1 MSDERFSLN
10 RKHYLRWLV
19 VVVACVHLALVAG
32 SALTKSPWSD
42 EAWFAQAGYNLA
54 TRGEMTTPVLETTG
68 TNFKGMDRH
77 TYWVMPLH
85 LVTQAG
91 WYKIFGFSLFKMRAL
106 SAVFSVLALFAWYV
120 VVGKLSGNKAVA
132 LLTFVLLAF
141 DYIFVMAG
149 SFGRG
154 DMMSMSLG
162 AAGLAAYLSLRERNL
177 TRAVVAGQTLI
188 AACGLTHPNGG
199 VPFFL
204 GLLFLTLYFDRARL
218 NWRHLALAAIPYLVG
233 AIGWGAYILQAPS
246 DFVAQFTANASTG
259 GRMSGLTSPLSA
271 IKNEITLRYLTAFGL
286 GAHMPTSSGP
296 VWVKSFILLA
306 YVVALAGCLCVRA
319 IREHRGYRALL
330 ILTGIFFVVLT
341 FFDGQKLSFYLVHIV
356 PLYTALVA
364 AFIYWCYSARF
375 VPAWMLALAVC
386 GLLAIQLGGILY
398 RMKLNAYGTRY
409 APAVAFLKERA
420 NERKLVMGSA
430 VLGFEF
436 GYERVLDDVRFGFN
450 TGKRPDFIVINDVYV
465 DAINHYRAGG
475 EGAELARHINNLLTQ
490 EYELVYDHKFYQIY
504 APRKLAGSDR
514 QGRRIRSLFA
524 PGGPVIESAAR

>member
-1 MSDERFSLN
+1 MTGKQQL
-10 RKHYLRWLV
+10 LLLCI
-19 VVVACVHLALVAG
+19 VAGACLALAAG

-42 EAWFAQAGYNLA
+42 EAWFAQAGLNLA

-68 TNFKGMDRH
+68 TNFKGLERR

-91 WYKIFGFSLFKMRAL
+91 WYKIFGFSLFSMRML
-106 SAVFSVLALFAWYV
+106 SAVFGVLALFAWYV
-120 VVGKLSGNKAVA
+120 VVRSLTGNERVA

-141 DYIFVMAG
+141 DYIFVMAA

-162 AAGLAAYLSLRERNL
+162 AAGLAAYLYLRERNFA
-177 TRAVVAGQTLI
+177 RAVLASQTLV

-199 VPFFL
+199 VAFFA
-204 GLLFLTLYFDRARL
+204 GLLFLTFYFDRARL
-218 NWRHLALAAIPYLVG
+218 GWRHLGLAAIPYAVG

-286 GAHMPTSSGP
+286 GAHSPGTSGP
-296 VWVKSFILLA
+296 VWIKSFVLLA
-306 YVVALAGCLCVRA
+306 YVVSLAGCLSFRSL
-319 IREHRGYRALL
+319 REHRGYRALL
-330 ILTGIFFVVLT
+330 ILTGIFFLVLT

-364 AFIYWCYSARF
+364 AFIYRCYATRF
-375 VPAWMLALAVC
+375 VPAWMLALPVC
-386 GLLAIQLGGILY
+386 GLLAIQAGGILY
-398 RMKLNAYGTRY
+398 RMKLDAYGRSY
-409 APAVAFLKERA
+409 MAAVNFLKA
-420 NERKLVMGSA
+420 NSTTNTKVMGSA

-436 GYERVLDDVRFGFN
+436 GYDRVIDDVRFGFN
-450 TGKRPDFIVINDVYV
+450 TGKRPDYLVVNDVYEET
-465 DAINHYRAGG
+465 IRHYRAGG
-475 EGAELARHINNLLTQ
+475 EGEELARHMNNLLTQ
-490 EYELVYDHKFYQIY
+490 EYELVYDENFYQIY
-504 APRKLAGSDR
+504 FRRGA
-514 QGRRIRSLFA
+514 QGCCK
-524 PGGPVIESAAR
+524 